1 MAALDGTRLEREADF
16 WDAAHTEG
24 VRGPAQRW
32 YTLREGREALYR
44 RWCYEAAGR
53 TGSALELGAFLGGAG
68 FALAHSGASVTGI
81 DISPVTVARANS
93 EAIDRGLADR
103 LEFRVMDAHE
113 LDFPDGSFDLVCGTA
128 IIHHLDLERAL
139 SEANRVLRPGGWAI
153 FTEPLGHNPLI
164 NAYRRRTPEMR
175 TPDEHPLTMD
185 DLGRL
190 WDHFARV
197 EVRYFHLASLAA
209 VPLAGS
215 RLFGPALRL
224 LERLDRGLFHFR
236 SARGWAWYVVV
247 RAQKHPGF

>member
-1 MAALDGTRLEREADF
+1 MTATERTRLAREAEF
-16 WDAAHTEG
+16 WDVAHTEG

-32 YTLREGREALYR
+32 YALREGREALYR

-53 TGSALELGAFLGGAG
+53 TGSALELGACLGGAG
-68 FALAHSGASVTGI
+68 FSLAHSGTDVTAI
-81 DISPVTVARANS
+81 DISPVTVAITNS
-93 EAIDRGLADR
+93 EAIDRGLGA
-103 LEFRVMDAHE
+103 LNARVMDAHE
-113 LDFPDGSFDLVCGTA
+113 LDFPGGSFDLVCGTA
-128 IIHHLDLERAL
+128 IIHHLDLDRAIP
-139 SEANRVLRPGGWAI
+139 EAARVLKPGGWAV

-224 LERLDRGLFHFR
+224 LERLDRGLFHFP